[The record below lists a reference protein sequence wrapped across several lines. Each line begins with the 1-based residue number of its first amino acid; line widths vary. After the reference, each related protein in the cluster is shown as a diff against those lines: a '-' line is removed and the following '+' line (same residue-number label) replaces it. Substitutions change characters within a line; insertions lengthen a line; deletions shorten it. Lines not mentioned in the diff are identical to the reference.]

1 MQSETVLEV
10 YLGDDQGV
18 VEDRV
23 VAVASWQQA
32 WQDALVN
39 PDKLAP
45 WNMQTWSLAEQLT
58 ALQTKSW
65 DESSI
70 LPKETKLFTHVRK

>member
-10 YLGDDQGV
+10 YLADDQGV

-23 VAVASWQQA
+23 VAFASWQQA
-32 WQDALVN
+32 RQDALVQQKVN

-45 WNMQTWSLAEQLT
+45 WNTQTWSLAEPLT

-65 DESSI
+65 DESWSLSI
-70 LPKETKLFTHVRK
+70 LPKI